1 MKKFGLLGQ
10 KLSYSF
16 SPVIHGV
23 IFEYLK
29 LDATYSLIER
39 EPELLDQKAFHDIMA
54 VYDGINVTIPYKSH
68 IMPFLDEIDPA
79 AARIGAV
86 NTVVKRD
93 GRLIGYNTDYFGA
106 LASLKALPYSEAT
119 GAILLGT
126 GGSSKAVMQ
135 CLKAL
140 EIEPIYQVSRTP
152 ETNIVGENIRQLD
165 YEMLATMDISGCL
178 LVNCTPVGM
187 ETYEYASPVPKAVV
201 GRQSSVFDLIYVPA
215 VTTLLAYANEENV
228 PHQNGLDMLMI
239 QAVEAE
245 KLWLSMPDL
254 QQDQMLSHLKDSIS
268 I

>member
-1 MKKFGLLGQ
+1 LG
-10 KLSYSF
+10 
-16 SPVIHGV
+16 I
-23 IFEYLK
+23 E
-29 LDATYSLIER
+29 ATYSLIER
-39 EPELLDQKAFHDIMA
+39 EPDALDRKAFDEIMHL
-54 VYDGINVTIPYKSH
+54 YDGINVTIPYKSH

-79 AARIGAV
+79 AAKIGAV

-106 LASLKALPYSEAT
+106 LASLKALPYQEVS

-152 ETNIVGENIRQLD
+152 ETNVIEENIRQLD
-165 YEMLATMDISGCL
+165 YDLLEASDLTGCL

-201 GRQSSVFDLIYVPA
+201 ERQSCVFDLIYVPA
-215 VTTLLAYANEENV
+215 VTTLLAYASDHDL

-254 QQDQMLSHLKDSIS
+254 HQDQMLSHLKHSIS
-268 I
+268 L